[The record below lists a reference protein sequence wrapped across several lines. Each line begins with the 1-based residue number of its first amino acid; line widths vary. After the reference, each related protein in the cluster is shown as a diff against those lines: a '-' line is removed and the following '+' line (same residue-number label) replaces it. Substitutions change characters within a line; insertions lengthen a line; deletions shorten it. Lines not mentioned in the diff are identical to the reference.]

1 MDIQDKIIA
10 ITGGGGGIGR
20 ALAEAFSR
28 AGARHVVVA
37 DLDGAAAEAVARAI
51 GGTSFTCDVAR
62 EADLARV
69 VSETEK
75 SVGPIDLFCSNAG
88 ILPINPDPEN
98 AASSPNGEWQRA
110 WEVNVMA
117 HVYAARALLPAMIAR
132 RSGYFLNTVSA
143 AGLLSQIGSAAYA
156 TTKHA
161 AIGFAE
167 NLALTHKDHGIKV
180 SVLCPQAVGTQ
191 MIEGKP
197 MNGADVDG
205 ILSAEQVAQS
215 AIEGLAR
222 ESFLILPHPNVA
234 KYYAMKSESYDRWIG
249 GMAKLRR
256 NAAARTR

>member
-1 MDIQDKIIA
+1 MNIQDKVVA
-10 ITGGGGGIGR
+10 VTGAGGGIGR
-20 ALAEAFSR
+20 ALAEAFAK
-28 AGARHVVVA
+28 AGARHVVVS
-37 DLDGAAAEAVARAI
+37 DLDGAAAKAVADRI
-51 GGTSFTCDVAR
+51 GGSSFACDVAH
-62 EADLARV
+62 EADLV
-69 VSETEK
+69 KIISDTEK
-75 SVGPIDLFCSNAG
+75 NVGPIDVFCSNAG
-88 ILPINPDPEN
+88 ILPINPDPQN
-98 AASSPNGEWQRA
+98 AASSPNAEWQRA
-110 WEVNVMA
+110 WEVNVMS

-180 SVLCPQAVGTQ
+180 SVLCPQAVSTQ

-205 ILSAEQVAQS
+205 ILSAEQVAQ
-215 AIEGLAR
+215 AALAGILA
-222 ESFLILPHPNVA
+222 ETFLILPHPNVA

-256 NAAARTR
+256 ATLF